1 MKISTKGRYAL
12 RIMVDLAQHDTREYI
27 PLKEISERQD
37 ISIKYLETIIS
48 HLNKAGFVESARG
61 KGGGH
66 RLAKPA
72 QQFTVGS
79 VLELVEGTLAPVS
92 CLETDTNH
100 CERASTCCTLP
111 MWQELNQ
118 IITDYLKSVTIY
130 DLAHQQDQLI
140 GNDYSI

>member
-12 RIMVDLAQHDTREYI
+12 RIMVDLAQHDNGGYT
-27 PLKEISERQD
+27 PLKEISERQE
-37 ISIKYLETIIS
+37 ISMKYLETIIS
-48 HLNKAGFVESARG
+48 HLNKAGFVESVRG

-72 QQFTVGS
+72 QELTVGS

-92 CLETDTNH
+92 CLEGDRNH
-100 CERASTCCTLP
+100 CDRANTCYTLP
-111 MWQELNQ
+111 MWQELNR
-118 IITDYLKSVTIY
+118 IIAEYLGSVTIY
-130 DLAHQQDQLI
+130 DLVHQQDQLI